1 MSRFSA
7 RFSKEEY
14 ESLAK
19 LSKQKERSINEL
31 IREAVRQYVERE
43 TSSLKP

>member
-7 RFSKEEY
+7 RFSKQEY
-14 ESLAK
+14 EDLVR
-19 LSKQKERSINEL
+19 LSKQKERSINEI

-43 TSSLKP
+43 TSG

>member
-14 ESLAK
+14 EELVK

-31 IREAVRQYVERE
+31 IREAVRQYIEKE
-43 TSSLKP
+43 TKD